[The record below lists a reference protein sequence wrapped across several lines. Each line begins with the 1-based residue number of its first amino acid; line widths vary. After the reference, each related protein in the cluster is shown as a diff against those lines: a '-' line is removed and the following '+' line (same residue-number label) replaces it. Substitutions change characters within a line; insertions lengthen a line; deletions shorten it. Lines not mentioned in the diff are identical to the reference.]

1 MTLNEIKQLNI
12 TLSRETSFALM
23 DDISEDYLDIF
34 LNEFIPE
41 VCEKNWD
48 ELSEEEII
56 EALRE
61 FNYSDYDDLDEL
73 LDDMSEIKVDIWKK
87 KEENIV

>member
-41 VCEKNWD
+41 VCEKNWE

-87 KEENIV
+87 KEEK

>member
-41 VCEKNWD
+41 VCEKNWE

-73 LDDMSEIKVDIWKK
+73 LDDMSEIEVDIWKK

>member
-41 VCEKNWD
+41 VCEKNWE

-61 FNYSDYDDLDEL
+61 FNYSDYYDLDEL

>member
-41 VCEKNWD
+41 VCEKNWE

-73 LDDMSEIKVDIWKK
+73 LDDMSEIEVDIWKK
-87 KEENIV
+87 KEEK

>member
-12 TLSRETSFALM
+12 TLSREISFALM

-41 VCEKNWD
+41 VCEKNWE

-61 FNYSDYDDLDEL
+61 FNYSDYYDLDEL

-87 KEENIV
+87 KEEK

>member
-41 VCEKNWD
+41 VCEKNWE

-61 FNYSDYDDLDEL
+61 FNYSNYDDLDEL
-73 LDDMSEIKVDIWKK
+73 LDNMSEIEVDIWKK
-87 KEENIV
+87 KEEK

>member
-23 DDISEDYLDIF
+23 DDISEDYLNIF

-41 VCEKNWD
+41 VCEKNWE

-56 EALRE
+56 EALKE
-61 FNYSDYDDLDEL
+61 FNYSDYYDLDEL
-73 LDDMSEIKVDIWKK
+73 LDDMSEIEVDIWKK
-87 KEENIV
+87 KEEK

>member
-23 DDISEDYLDIF
+23 EDISEDYLNIF

-41 VCEKNWD
+41 VCEKNWE

-87 KEENIV
+87 KEEE

>member
-12 TLSRETSFALM
+12 TISRETSFALM

-41 VCEKNWD
+41 NYDKSWE
-48 ELSEEEII
+48 EMSEVEIK
-56 EALRE
+56 EALKD
-61 FNYSDYDDLDEL
+61 FNYSDYCDLDEL
-73 LDDMSEIKVDIWKK
+73 LDDLSDIEVDIWEK
-87 KEENIV
+87 KEKK

>member
-23 DDISEDYLDIF
+23 EDISEDYLDIF

-41 VCEKNWD
+41 VCEKNWE

-73 LDDMSEIKVDIWKK
+73 LDDMSEIEVDIWKK
-87 KEENIV
+87 KEEK

>member
-23 DDISEDYLDIF
+23 EDISEDYLDIF

-41 VCEKNWD
+41 VCEKNWE

-61 FNYSDYDDLDEL
+61 FNYSNYDDLDEL
-73 LDDMSEIKVDIWKK
+73 LDDMSEIEVDIWKK
-87 KEENIV
+87 KEEK

>member
-41 VCEKNWD
+41 NYDKSWE
-48 ELSEEEII
+48 EMSEEEIQD
-56 EALRE
+56 ALRE
-61 FNYSDYDDLDEL
+61 FNYSDYYDLDEL
-73 LDDMSEIKVDIWKK
+73 LDDMSEIEVDIWKK
-87 KEENIV
+87 KK

>member
-23 DDISEDYLDIF
+23 DDISEDDLDIF

-41 VCEKNWD
+41 VCEKNWE

-61 FNYSDYDDLDEL
+61 FNYSDYYDLDEL
-73 LDDMSEIKVDIWKK
+73 LDDMSEIEVDIWKK
-87 KEENIV
+87 KEEK

>member
-23 DDISEDYLDIF
+23 EDISEDYLDIF

-41 VCEKNWD
+41 VCEKNWE

-61 FNYSDYDDLDEL
+61 FNYSNYDDLDEL
-73 LDDMSEIKVDIWKK
+73 LDNMSEIEVDIWKK
-87 KEENIV
+87 KEEK

>member
-41 VCEKNWD
+41 VCEKNWE

-61 FNYSDYDDLDEL
+61 FNYSNYDDLDEL

-87 KEENIV
+87 KEEK

>member
-23 DDISEDYLDIF
+23 EDISEDYLDIF

-41 VCEKNWD
+41 VCEKNWE

-61 FNYSDYDDLDEL
+61 FNYSNYDDLDEL
-73 LDDMSEIKVDIWKK
+73 LDNMSEIKVDIWKK
-87 KEENIV
+87 KEEK

>member
-23 DDISEDYLDIF
+23 DDISEDYLDLF

-41 VCEKNWD
+41 NYDKSWE
-48 ELSEEEII
+48 EMSEEEII
-56 EALRE
+56 EALKE
-61 FNYSDYDDLDEL
+61 FNYSDYYDLDEL
-73 LDDMSEIKVDIWKK
+73 LDDMSEIEVDIWKK
-87 KEENIV
+87 KEEK

>member
-41 VCEKNWD
+41 VCEKNWE

>member
-12 TLSRETSFALM
+12 TISRETSFALM

-41 VCEKNWD
+41 NYDKSWE
-48 ELSEEEII
+48 EMSEEEIQD
-56 EALRE
+56 ALRE
-61 FNYSDYDDLDEL
+61 FNYSDYYDLDEL
-73 LDDMSEIKVDIWKK
+73 LDDMSEIEVDIWKK
-87 KEENIV
+87 KEKK

>member
-12 TLSRETSFALM
+12 TLSREISFALM
-23 DDISEDYLDIF
+23 DDISEDYLNIF

-41 VCEKNWD
+41 VCEKNWE

-56 EALRE
+56 EALKE
-61 FNYSDYDDLDEL
+61 FNYSDYYDLDEL
-73 LDDMSEIKVDIWKK
+73 LDDMSEIEVDIWKK
-87 KEENIV
+87 KEEK

>member
-41 VCEKNWD
+41 VCEKNWE

-61 FNYSDYDDLDEL
+61 FNYSNYDDLDEL
-73 LDDMSEIKVDIWKK
+73 LDDMSEIEVDIWKK
-87 KEENIV
+87 KEEK